1 MFQNTARLYIDPSSG
16 SYGEV
21 ESYSNFPHDPGNN
34 VQKGLHGYTCPEPF
48 LIGKYNSNYFD
59 GDMDFVYFYVLPT
72 AAFPNP
78 PYRHRMW
85 GMENI
90 GYWPMDEGSGDNIAD
105 SSANGHNGTVQ
116 NTGWVDG
123 KFGKALEFNGE
134 DSLVDITYSEEFTP
148 TEGATFAAWVYPT
161 DTTRSCVIGQFEGYG
176 MALFENLTLK
186 SVIWGDDWVSEATI
200 PVEEWSHIAM
210 TWDVGNSHRMMFVN
224 GELVDEKGDMAQI
237 PNVQNNLGIGVWIG
251 WPADWGDD
259 FFMGIIDE
267 VKFWNSVLTQ
277 DEISQATQPA
287 PVEAQDKLATVWG
300 KVKSSL

>member
-1 MFQNTARLYIDPSSG
+1 MFWKSFSAIALAIAFTVLSLSA
-16 SYGEV
+16 
-21 ESYSNFPHDPGNN
+21 
-34 VQKGLHGYTCPEPF
+34 VQAEL
-48 LIGKYNSNYFD
+48 
-59 GDMDFVYFYVLPT
+59 
-72 AAFPNP
+72 
-78 PYRHRMW
+78 
-85 GMENI
+85 I

-105 SSANGHNGTVQ
+105 SSGNGRNGTAQ
-116 NTGWVDG
+116 NTNWVDG

-134 DSLVDITYSEEFTP
+134 DSLVDIPYSEEITP
-148 TEGATFAAWVYPT
+148 TEGATLAAWVYPT

-186 SVIWGDDWVSEATI
+186 SVIWGDDWVSDVTI

-210 TWDVGNSHRMMFVN
+210 TWDVANSHRMMFVN

-251 WPADWGDD
+251 WPAAWGDD

-267 VKFWNSVLTQ
+267 VKLWNNVLTQ
-277 DEISQATQPA
+277 DEISQSTQPA
-287 PVEAQDKLATVWG
+287 PVNAKDKLATVWG